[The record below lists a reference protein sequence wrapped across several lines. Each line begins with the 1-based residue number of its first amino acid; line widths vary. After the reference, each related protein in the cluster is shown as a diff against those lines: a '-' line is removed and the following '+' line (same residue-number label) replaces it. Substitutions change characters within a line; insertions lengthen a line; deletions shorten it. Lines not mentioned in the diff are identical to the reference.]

1 MALARFVVRLPVRD
15 LECISL
21 EDIRAWLR
29 RRFSGSDLFEI
40 VSFPSRPS
48 GEFGITV
55 DFGGDERLLRIIFV
69 ELQEAVC
76 DVVPGA
82 VLETI
87 GADFSESRRS
97 ALLAPPPMTQE
108 SASAPAPV
116 RYVNTLIA
124 LADTEGEVADDR
136 PLALAADYMVL
147 LSIGEYVRGNLLR
160 AEDAHWP
167 DRLLS
172 DRGLWLRAALIQDG
186 RPEAVIRQF
195 FLPDVG
201 PSYACDCPISGP
213 HADDCARR
221 PWVHLPL
228 RTPAEPAIIRAELAI
243 YYEAAIVHVQQLTLP
258 VGEGATGGPHTQ
270 VLGRLTRTFSDL
282 GKLADRSVS
291 IVAAEA
297 TSRIV
302 VNSAGFTGG
311 PFAISAGKGDTSA
324 RNARQTLY
332 DSHFQA
338 SERGSR
344 SRYAADYSKTAVE
357 FHADLLR
364 LAEDGAELYNA
375 LFAPWGADTR
385 NAMTLPHLLRHEA
398 ETRHRPPV
406 IQVIDGQPS
415 EHTMLWSI
423 VYDIPL
429 SLSGDVAKYE
439 LCPSLHRFGPGA
451 SAEADPPL
459 LCPHGQDHLDRG
471 DVLCPFGFWGMSCVI
486 EQPPSVG
493 RDLETVVLHE
503 QQELSFIVAPDDSLD
518 PRLMVRHL
526 RRLGECLPERSVSRP
541 SVATERELMQV
552 LAPEVMDVVYFYCHS
567 GYERRSRQG
576 TVGNYLNLGRY
587 QITPMDVAKWART
600 SWPCPHWPN
609 RHPLV
614 VLNGCHTT
622 EATSGTLNSFVPAF
636 TQWAEASGVVGT
648 EVMLEQGLAGWA
660 MELMLAALARG
671 AAVGDAIREVR
682 WAMLRRGNVMGF
694 AYTAYC
700 MANLALRQRQEVA

>member
-1 MALARFVVRLPVRD
+1 MALARFVVRLPAHNH
-15 LECISL
+15 ECVSL

-40 VSFPSRPS
+40 VSFPSRPV

-55 DFGGDERLLRIIFV
+55 DFTGDESLLRIISA
-69 ELQEAVC
+69 ELQEAVRN
-76 DVVPGA
+76 VVPGA
-82 VLETI
+82 ILETT
-87 GADFSESRRS
+87 GADFSESPRS
-97 ALLAPPPMTQE
+97 ALLAPPLMTQT
-108 SASAPAPV
+108 SALALPPV
-116 RYVNTLIA
+116 RYVNTLIT
-124 LADTEGEVADDR
+124 LSGTEGEVAHDQ
-136 PLALAADYMVL
+136 PLALAADYTVL
-147 LSIGEYVRGNLLR
+147 LSIGEYIRGNLLH
-160 AEDAHWP
+160 AEDALWP
-167 DRLLS
+167 DRLLP

-186 RPEAVIRQF
+186 HPEAVIRQF

-201 PSYACDCPISGP
+201 PSYACDCPVGGP
-213 HADDCARR
+213 HADDCAHR

-228 RTPAEPAIIRAELAI
+228 RTPAEPAIVRAELAI
-243 YYEAAIVHVQQLTLP
+243 YYEAAAVHVQRLTLP
-258 VGEGATGGPHTQ
+258 VGEVMTGGPRTH

-282 GKLADRSVS
+282 GKLANRSVS
-291 IVAAEA
+291 IVSVET

-302 VNSAGFTGG
+302 VNSARFTGG
-311 PFAISAGKGDTSA
+311 PFTISASKGDTSA
-324 RNARQTLY
+324 RNVRQTLY

-338 SERGSR
+338 SARGPR
-344 SRYAADYSKTAVE
+344 SRYAADYSKTAAE

-364 LAEDGAELYNA
+364 LAEDGAELYNT
-375 LFAPWGADTR
+375 LFVPWGADTR

-406 IQVIDGQPS
+406 IQVIDGQPG

-429 SLSGDVAKYE
+429 SLSGDVANYE
-439 LCPSLHRFGPGA
+439 LCPSLHRFGPDA

-459 LCPHGQDHLDRG
+459 LCPDGQDHLDRG
-471 DVLCPFGFWGMSCVI
+471 DVLCPFGFWGLSCII

-493 RDLETVVLHE
+493 RDLETVVLRE
-503 QQELSFIVAPDDSLD
+503 DQELSFIVAPDDSLD
-518 PRLMVRHL
+518 PGLMGRHL

-552 LAPEVMDVVYFYCHS
+552 LAPEVVDVVYFYCHS

-576 TVGNYLNLGRY
+576 TVANYLNLGRY
-587 QITPMDVAKWART
+587 QIKPTDVATWART

-636 TQWAEASGVVGT
+636 TQWAQASGVVGT

-660 MELMLAALARG
+660 IELMLAALARG

-682 WAMLRRGNVMGF
+682 WTMLRRGNVMGF
-694 AYTAYC
+694 AYTPYC
-700 MANLALRQRQEVA
+700 LANLALRQGVA